1 MKPTPQKQ
9 NGFTLIEIVIVL
21 AIAALIMVI
30 VFLAVQG
37 AQRAQRDNTNKSA
50 AGQALAQAEQFLA
63 NSSGVYPTTVMPA
76 SYVGSINTS
85 TGAHPTTA
93 VTTGAVSGVGEV
105 VVVTRATCNAT
116 HTALATGNPTQAA
129 VLWWSEGAGT
139 TAATATQCI
148 SN

>member
-63 NSSGVYPTTVMPA
+63 NSSGTFPTPTVVVPA
-76 SYVGSINTS
+76 TYLAGIRTSNGGAPTSSTSNTS
-85 TGAHPTTA
+85 AATA
-93 VTTGAVSGVGEV
+93 ANQVIV
-105 VVVTRATCNAT
+105 VNRATCTNNAM
-116 HTALATGNPTQAA
+116 TAGSGTQAA
-129 VLWWSEGAGT
+129 VSWWSEGAGS
-139 TAATATQCI
+139 AQCI
-148 SN
+148 NN